1 MPHADLL
8 ALDVGGAAIKAAD
21 GAGWAA
27 AEPFPLW
34 REWRRLPE
42 EIGRMLERRPARRVV
57 ATMTGEIADCYPS
70 RAAGVRHIVAAIEA
84 AAARGPSDGG
94 IYRVDG
100 SIVPAAEAVARP
112 LEAAASNWHAL
123 ARLAAHHAASP
134 SAMLIDIGST
144 TTDLIPIEHG
154 RPAPRAIDDVG
165 RMRSGELV
173 YSGVERTPIAA
184 IVRSLPFRGERRPV
198 ATERYAD
205 SKDAWVILGGLDED
219 EHDTD
224 TADGKPSTRE
234 GARVR
239 LARMLLVDPD
249 DFTRSDAAVA
259 ADWCATAQARQ
270 IARGWRRAAR
280 ERRPFSSVVLS
291 GHGDALARG
300 VLAAVGWTGEIV
312 SLRDALSPA
321 VSRAAPA
328 HALAVIASGDIA

>member
-1 MPHADLL
+1 
-8 ALDVGGAAIKAAD
+8 
-21 GAGWAA
+21 
-27 AEPFPLW
+27 
-34 REWRRLPE
+34 
-42 EIGRMLERRPARRVV
+42 
-57 ATMTGEIADCYPS
+57 
-70 RAAGVRHIVAAIEA
+70 
-84 AAARGPSDGG
+84 
-94 IYRVDG
+94 
-100 SIVPAAEAVARP
+100 
-112 LEAAASNWHAL
+112 
-123 ARLAAHHAASP
+123 
-134 SAMLIDIGST
+134 
-144 TTDLIPIEHG
+144 
-154 RPAPRAIDDVG
+154 
-165 RMRSGELV
+165 
-173 YSGVERTPIAA
+173 
-184 IVRSLPFRGERRPV
+184 V

-328 HALAVIASGDIA
+328 HALAAIASGDIA